1 MTRRSWLMMGGAAAV
16 WGASYMFIKVALE
29 DFSEGTIVCLRTA
42 LGAAVLLA
50 LAQRWGAL
58 APLRGRWHLVAAIA
72 LVQVVIPFLLITFGE
87 NHIDSQLAGI
97 LVSAAPIFTA
107 LLALAFDHDERSQGW
122 AAVGIVVGMLG
133 VVLLFGLDL
142 SGSSD
147 QVVGGLM
154 ILLASLGYAAGAMLL
169 KHKLPGAPP
178 VGVAGGQMAV
188 AALVTLPLCLASL
201 PDHVPSFKA
210 AGALVLLGTAGTGI
224 AFLWFYT
231 LIAEIGPARAT
242 IISYIAPG
250 FSVVYGV
257 VLLGEPFSVG
267 GGRRARAHPGRLVAG
282 GRRPAPGLARAR
294 AAGRRSRPR
303 GVLSPMTTGVRGLH
317 VPLVTPFD
325 EAGAVDL
332 AALERLAE
340 EVLDAGADGLVALA
354 TTAEASSLDER
365 ERDAVVAVLRARR
378 GRAAARRSSS
388 ARAPTTRARR
398 SRATR
403 RWPRSRA

>member
-1 MTRRSWLMMGGAAAV
+1 MTRRTWLMMGGAAAV
-16 WGASYMFIKVALE
+16 WGASYMFIKVALD

-50 LAQRWGAL
+50 LARRWGAL

-142 SGSSD
+142 SGSGD

-188 AALVTLPLCLASL
+188 AALVTLPLCLTSL
-201 PDHVPSFKA
+201 PDQVPSFEA
-210 AGALVLLGTAGTGI
+210 AGALFLLGTAGTGI

-231 LIAEIGPARAT
+231 LIADIGPARAT

-257 VLLGEPFSVG
+257 VLLGEPFSVAAVG
-267 GGRRARAHPGRLVAG
+267 GLALILAGSWLAVGGRLPGWRARE
-282 GRRPAPGLARAR
+282 
-294 AAGRRSRPR
+294 RS
-303 GVLSPMTTGVRGLH
+303 
-317 VPLVTPFD
+317 
-325 EAGAVDL
+325 
-332 AALERLAE
+332 
-340 EVLDAGADGLVALA
+340 
-354 TTAEASSLDER
+354 
-365 ERDAVVAVLRARR
+365 
-378 GRAAARRSSS
+378 AAAAAAAASVG
-388 ARAPTTRARR
+388 P
-398 SRATR
+398 
-403 RWPRSRA
+403 

>member
-1 MTRRSWLMMGGAAAV
+1 MTRRTWLMMGGAAAV

-122 AAVGIVVGMLG
+122 AAVGIGVGMLG

-201 PDHVPSFKA
+201 PDHAPSFKA
-210 AGALVLLGTAGTGI
+210 AGALVLLGDGGHGHRLPVVLHADRGDRPGACDDHLVHRAG
-224 AFLWFYT
+224 LQRR
-231 LIAEIGPARAT
+231 LRRRPARRA
-242 IISYIAPG
+242 
-250 FSVVYGV
+250 VQR
-257 VLLGEPFSVG
+257 G
-267 GGRRARAHPGRLVAG
+267 GGRGARC
-282 GRRPAPGLARAR
+282 
-294 AAGRRSRPR
+294 
-303 GVLSPMTTGVRGLH
+303 
-317 VPLVTPFD
+317 
-325 EAGAVDL
+325 
-332 AALERLAE
+332 
-340 EVLDAGADGLVALA
+340 
-354 TTAEASSLDER
+354 
-365 ERDAVVAVLRARR
+365 
-378 GRAAARRSSS
+378 
-388 ARAPTTRARR
+388 
-398 SRATR
+398 
-403 RWPRSRA
+403 

>member
-42 LGAAVLLA
+42 LGAVRAAGAGPSLGRA
-50 LAQRWGAL
+50 GPAARAL
-58 APLRGRWHLVAAIA
+58 APGRGIA

-122 AAVGIVVGMLG
+122 AAVGIGVGMLG

-154 ILLASLGYAAGAMLL
+154 ILLASLGYAAGALLL

-201 PDHVPSFKA
+201 P
-210 AGALVLLGTAGTGI
+210 
-224 AFLWFYT
+224 
-231 LIAEIGPARAT
+231 R
-242 IISYIAPG
+242 
-250 FSVVYGV
+250 
-257 VLLGEPFSVG
+257 
-267 GGRRARAHPGRLVAG
+267 
-282 GRRPAPGLARAR
+282 
-294 AAGRRSRPR
+294 
-303 GVLSPMTTGVRGLH
+303 
-317 VPLVTPFD
+317 
-325 EAGAVDL
+325 
-332 AALERLAE
+332 
-340 EVLDAGADGLVALA
+340 
-354 TTAEASSLDER
+354 
-365 ERDAVVAVLRARR
+365 
-378 GRAAARRSSS
+378 
-388 ARAPTTRARR
+388 
-398 SRATR
+398 
-403 RWPRSRA
+403 PRSRASRPPARWCCSARRAPASPSCGSTR